1 MRRKRAVLYLTIRA
15 VLLVGGLFGSVG
27 EAQRL
32 CAQSDAGGATPA
44 WTLRVGGDEVAWP
57 DDVATASV
65 DSVQAVGGRVLRAI
79 RRDGHYYARLDSA
92 VVDTSAARPEVR
104 LYLHRGPQVTVG
116 RLRIEGAAAVPAAEI
131 RALLDT
137 EVGEPFDPRA
147 FNADVDAV
155 LDRYEE
161 IGRPLAQVRIAETG
175 LEGHATP
182 QMQLTLSLQEGPEL
196 WLKRVEVPEGA
207 RTSPGLVA
215 RFSDLEVGAALTNY
229 DPAAIQKALRDRSV
243 FRSVGTPTM
252 RVAAD
257 GGAILRVP
265 VTERSPGTFDAVVG
279 YLPPSGPGDSGQ
291 LVGSGHLLL
300 EHLFGGG
307 RRLDLT
313 LDRRPKRTSIVDVS
327 ASDPYIL
334 GLPLRLTATFRG
346 EQRDSTYGERTYG
359 LRVGYQLASSFEV
372 TGRVSREVVTPGQA
386 GLQLR
391 DGRQRIPRSR
401 TLFYGVGVRY
411 EAVDRRENPRRGLRI
426 DVAADQG
433 RKQRRRQRVTAAGD
447 TTREQSVVRQERL
460 RGKVRAFMPLLRR
473 QVLVVGGDGAVLRS
487 RSYDRSDLFRFGGAA
502 SLRGYDEDR
511 FLGNVTVRGLLEYR
525 YQLDRRSYAYLFGD
539 LGYVERPPLET
550 GSALT
555 TWHPG
560 YGLGLQIQT
569 AIGRIRTTYA
579 LNPDVTTPADGRI
592 HFGLSVGL

>member
-1 MRRKRAVLYLTIRA
+1 
-15 VLLVGGLFGSVG
+15 
-27 EAQRL
+27 
-32 CAQSDAGGATPA
+32 
-44 WTLRVGGDEVAWP
+44 
-57 DDVATASV
+57 
-65 DSVQAVGGRVLRAI
+65 
-79 RRDGHYYARLDSA
+79 
-92 VVDTSAARPEVR
+92 
-104 LYLHRGPQVTVG
+104 
-116 RLRIEGAAAVPAAEI
+116 
-131 RALLDT
+131 
-137 EVGEPFDPRA
+137 
-147 FNADVDAV
+147 
-155 LDRYEE
+155 
-161 IGRPLAQVRIAETG
+161 
-175 LEGHATP
+175 
-182 QMQLTLSLQEGPEL
+182 
-196 WLKRVEVPEGA
+196 VEVPEGA

-215 RFSDLEVGAALTNY
+215 RFADLEVGAPLTNY
-229 DPAAIQKALRDRSV
+229 DPAAIQRALEDRSV

-252 RVAAD
+252 RVDGD

-279 YLPPSGPGDSGQ
+279 YLPPSGPGESGQ

-313 LDRRPKRTSIVDVS
+313 LDRRPERASIVDVS

-334 GLPLRLTATFRG
+334 GLPFRLTATFRG
-346 EQRDSTYGERTYG
+346 EQRDSTYGERAYG
-359 LRVGYQLASSFEV
+359 LRAGYQVAPSFEV

-386 GLQLR
+386 GTRLR

-411 EAVDRRENPRRGLRI
+411 EAVDRRENPRRGVRI

-433 RKQRRRQRVTAAGD
+433 RKQRRRRRVTAAGD
-447 TTREQSVVRQERL
+447 TTRERSVVRQERL
-460 RGKVRAFMPLLRR
+460 RGAVRAFVPLFRR
-473 QVLVVGGDGAVLRS
+473 QVMVVGGDASVLRS
-487 RSYDRSDLFRFGGAA
+487 PSYDRSDLFRFGGAA

-511 FLGNVTVRGLLEYR
+511 FLGNVTVRGLIEYR

-539 LGYVERPPLET
+539 LGYVERPALDT
-550 GSALT
+550 GTARAA
-555 TWHPG
+555 WHPG

-569 AIGRIRTTYA
+569 AIGRVRTTYA